1 MAISSYISARQG
13 LALSDTAVRRG
24 RPPKDTLKSGRLDE
38 PYELSIFP
46 DAMGWMLAVKL
57 PRVPVGSFK
66 WVQDT
71 PDIYHMAR
79 DFLPG
84 STLTFGY
91 TNALDDGVII
101 LQFRISE
108 YAAKENIGTREAT
121 YDELTALLRDYVAK
135 NSGELS
141 AIAKKIRL
149 YVGAE

>member
-1 MAISSYISARQG
+1 MAK
-13 LALSDTAVRRG
+13 LG
-24 RPPKDTLKSGRLDE
+24 RPPKEVLTSGMLEE

-57 PRVPVGSFK
+57 PRIPVGAFR

-71 PDIYHMAR
+71 PDIYRMAR

-108 YAAKENIGTREAT
+108 YAAKENIGTRESS
-121 YDELTALLRDYVAK
+121 YDALTELLRDYVAK
-135 NSGELS
+135 HGAGLS
-141 AIAKKIRL
+141 AIAKKIRA